1 MELNFSR
8 RGITKDWSVT
18 AWGTK
23 GPVQVRHSSGVAS
36 RHFSYTPNGE
46 MKMDFE
52 QYEAAYGPVVHEE
65 PVEEVVDL

>member
-1 MELNFSR
+1 M
-8 RGITKDWSVT
+8 
-18 AWGTK
+18 
-23 GPVQVRHSSGVAS
+23 QVRHSSGVAS